1 MILRLLATLLALA
14 LLSTVCLAADKTIN
28 DNAIYDNVRIRLAS
42 DAEVK
47 GGALGVDVKQGVVTL
62 TGQVDTDRQRSKAG
76 KLAKKVKGVK
86 QVVNNISLKEK
97 NGGK

>member
-1 MILRLLATLLALA
+1 MILRLLAALLALA
-14 LLSTVCLAADKTIN
+14 LLSTVCLAADKPIN

-76 KLAKKVKGVK
+76 KLARKVKGVK
-86 QVVNNISLKEK
+86 KVINHISLKEK